1 MKTVRVFDPTSIAS
15 SGPTDD
21 AESHPSRT
29 LSSVSSV
36 TEPIGDQVK
45 IIQVTKP

>member
-1 MKTVRVFDPTSIAS
+1 LPLD
-15 SGPTDD
+15 G
-21 AESHPSRT
+21 ESHPNRT

-45 IIQVTKP
+45 IIEVSKP